1 MQTIG
6 QISLTASVAD
16 TTAAK
21 TATTT
26 AKRIV
31 HALPLRAVCC
41 SLYDCHDL
49 RCEARSIGNLA
60 WNKNHLAKPTCNKTL
75 AS

>member
-1 MQTIG
+1 MPC
-6 QISLTASVAD
+6 LYV
-16 TTAAK
+16 
-21 TATTT
+21 
-26 AKRIV
+26 
-31 HALPLRAVCC
+31 LYAV
-41 SLYDCHDL
+41 LYVGELNPPEIRSRTNMLAIPDDCHDL